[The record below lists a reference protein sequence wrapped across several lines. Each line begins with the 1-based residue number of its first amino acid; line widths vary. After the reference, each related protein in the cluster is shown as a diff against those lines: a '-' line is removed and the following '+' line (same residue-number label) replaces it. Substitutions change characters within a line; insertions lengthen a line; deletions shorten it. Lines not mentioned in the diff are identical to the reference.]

1 MERGLAFIRAGEN
14 RAMRNSKN
22 PRPLLQKQKK
32 NGLRSPCGHTHSWHR
47 AASRRDVLKTIAG
60 GGALALTAGLWRPA
74 ALRASSSTVDPNPI
88 PAGFE
93 FEGELFHAFPP
104 APGVEMA
111 TITDFVGVIGATE
124 VQGTGMGVDRNGQSM
139 PLNFGADIRFMQ
151 GRYIGVDGQLHQAT
165 FGFI

>member
-1 MERGLAFIRAGEN
+1 VRPYALLAPGRFAARRAED
-14 RAMRNSKN
+14 
-22 PRPLLQKQKK
+22 
-32 NGLRSPCGHTHSWHR
+32 
-47 AASRRDVLKTIAG
+47 SRWR
-60 GGALALTAGLWRPA
+60 GALALTAGLWRPA
-74 ALRASSSTVDPNPI
+74 TLRASSSTVDPNPI

-124 VQGTGMGVDRNGQSM
+124 VQGTGMGVDRNGPSM